1 MINDGP
7 VIAPESLKFLRDIER
22 HGEMAVKSSRIA
34 LYNIGK
40 ENTRYARQLIIRGP
54 KTGRL
59 YRIKGRKR
67 RHRASAPGEAPA
79 NLTGRLQKSVNFI
92 VNGHD
97 EMKFGDQAEYGL
109 FLELGTRKMKPRPHL
124 STTVNATKPFAE
136 KELGLRPI
144 QEFMK

>member
-1 MINDGP
+1 MIQNGP
-7 VIAPESLKFLRDIER
+7 VIEPQSLKFLRDIER
-22 HGEMAVKSSRIA
+22 HGEVALNSSRRA

-40 ENTRYARQLIIRGP
+40 ENTRFARQLIIRGP

-79 NLTGRLQKSVNFI
+79 NLTGNLQKKVNFI

-97 EMKFGDQAEYGL
+97 EMQFGDQAPYGL

-124 STTVNATKPFAE
+124 STTVAHNQAFAE
-136 KELGLRPI
+136 KELGLRPL
-144 QEFMK
+144 QEFQK